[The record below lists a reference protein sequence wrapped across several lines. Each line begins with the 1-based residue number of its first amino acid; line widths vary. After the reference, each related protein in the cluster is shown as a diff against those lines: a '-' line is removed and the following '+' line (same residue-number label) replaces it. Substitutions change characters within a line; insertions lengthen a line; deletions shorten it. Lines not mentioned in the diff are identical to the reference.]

1 MIRKLIL
8 PALAAAMLAGCA
20 TYQYRGGAGGD
31 YYYDQPATEYR
42 YYGSPYGYYGGY
54 GYGYPYGGSIGYG
67 YYRSYPGW
75 YGYPR
80 HSGGHSHGHHG
91 PRPGGDGDHD
101 DDQGGN
107 PQNQQPDQPRPPW
120 RDLGRLD
127 PSQRAHVE
135 AKRPVPMA
143 EREASSP
150 VRRATPGPLGLDRPR
165 ARRPKRDGD
174 PVSPP

>member
-1 MIRKLIL
+1 MIRKLLL

-20 TYQYRGGAGGD
+20 SYQYRGGAGGD
-31 YYYDQPATEYR
+31 YYYGQPTTEYR
-42 YYGSPYGYYGGY
+42 YYGSPYGYYG

-80 HSGGHSHGHHG
+80 HSGGHSNGHHG
-91 PRPGGDGDHD
+91 PRPGGDGDGD
-101 DDQGGN
+101 QDSNPQDDQ
-107 PQNQQPDQPRPPW
+107 QADQPRPPW

-127 PSQRAHVE
+127 PSQRAHVQ
-135 AKRPVPMA
+135 AKRPMPMA

-150 VRRATPGPLGLDRPR
+150 VRRAVPGAVGIDRPR

-174 PVSPP
+174 PVSLP